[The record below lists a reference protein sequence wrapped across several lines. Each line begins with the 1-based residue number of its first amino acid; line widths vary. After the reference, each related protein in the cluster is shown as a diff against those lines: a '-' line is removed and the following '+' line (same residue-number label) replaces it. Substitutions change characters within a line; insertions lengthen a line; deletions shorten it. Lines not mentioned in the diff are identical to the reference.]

1 MLDRHEGQGR
11 AREPRVGGDQG
22 GTQPLGEGEIRGIIG
37 GAGRA
42 MLPDPGEEWE
52 MRMSL
57 DGQVREK
64 RDRLLRPTL
73 RHGSRAHEAPKDM
86 DHLDIDELRRM
97 DIVRLRQDELRLLG
111 RSLRLRD
118 DVHEDG
124 GIDDEARSIDDERH
138 ALTPHRGCDAP

>member
-57 DGQVREK
+57 DGPVRSTGAS
-64 RDRLLRPTL
+64 P
-73 RHGSRAHEAPKDM
+73 
-86 DHLDIDELRRM
+86 I
-97 DIVRLRQDELRLLG
+97 G
-111 RSLRLRD
+111 RSHHPLFTL
-118 DVHEDG
+118 H
-124 GIDDEARSIDDERH
+124 
-138 ALTPHRGCDAP
+138 